1 MDGRLVVEQCNTI
14 NLVVQVSQNGP
25 CHGDSCE
32 HSTLYWCALVD
43 GYNRSDDDDT
53 MAIQFSYGRDDDG
66 GGGDFEGLSCEHC
79 TSSTPSRR
87 LVTGGT
93 FAPRS
98 LVSRLHWLAGRSVSM
113 NHDQRRRL
121 RRRGREKEGCSPSS
135 VARFCVRLSKC
146 VRSSGVRLLACLC
159 STLLRKCYIY
169 TPARCVCV
177 QSLLRPPIHAHTMD
191 PPPFL
196 RPFLSLNTL
205 EMLSNTNLV
214 CVFGQE
220 NLHFFTIGKG
230 GGNGGNETEVDNFPG
245 CQLDDGHGLADAA
258 AVGWEQCLRSIE
270 SIDVNDAPVLPV
282 CSTQ

>member
-1 MDGRLVVEQCNTI
+1 MDGRSVVEQCNTI

-25 CHGDSCE
+25 CQGDSCE

-113 NHDQRRRL
+113 NHDQRRRR

-146 VRSSGVRLLACLC
+146 VRSSGVRLLACVQHYYA
-159 STLLRKCYIY
+159 SVTFTHPRDV
-169 TPARCVCV
+169 CVCAELA
-177 QSLLRPPIHAHTMD
+177 QATNPRTHHGSTTF
-191 PPPFL
+191 PPPF
-196 RPFLSLNTL
+196 SLTQHTRNAL
-205 EMLSNTNLV
+205 EYKFGV
-214 CVFGQE
+214 CVRARE
-220 NLHFFTIGKG
+220 SSLLHHRQG
-230 GGNGGNETEVDNFPG
+230 GGEWWKRN
-245 CQLDDGHGLADAA
+245 
-258 AVGWEQCLRSIE
+258 RSR
-270 SIDVNDAPVLPV
+270 
-282 CSTQ
+282 